1 MKTLIL
7 EGRVLKRL
15 SKKVKTEYMKLT
27 PGQAWLFVPFEGQR
41 ISIIADKD
49 NTKDLYVGQ
58 RK

>member
-7 EGRVLKRL
+7 EVGVLKRR

-27 PGQAWLFVPFEGQR
+27 PGQAWLSIPFEGQR

-49 NTKDLYVGQ
+49 NTSDLYVG
-58 RK
+58 